1 MQDSWRFHNNNNNN
15 NNKDDILTK
24 CFHMEKLKFE
34 KLFDLL
40 LSKDWQNLNYFP
52 IANNESEP
60 VVLI

>member
-15 NNKDDILTK
+15 NNNDDILTK

-52 IANNESEP
+52 IANNE
-60 VVLI
+60 